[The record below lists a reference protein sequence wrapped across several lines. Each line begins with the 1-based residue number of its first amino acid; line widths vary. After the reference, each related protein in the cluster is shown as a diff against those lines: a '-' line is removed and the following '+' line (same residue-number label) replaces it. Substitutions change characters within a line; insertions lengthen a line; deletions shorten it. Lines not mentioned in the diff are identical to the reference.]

1 MKKSIQNWMDKRP
14 FLGSMGLLLA
24 GVLCVFGMNLVFYS
38 LDKGGVFAS
47 ALLIL
52 CGAVCFCCCAVKTIR
67 WWKVEHPPGT
77 RKFFSWFLPILLIVI
92 MVPYSVH
99 QYYHEVPVSR
109 EELIT
114 VTGQMK
120 SLRQSMFTH
129 ASKLSVTHH
138 YYYSIQLKS
147 DQRLYLP
154 SGTAHSRIKN
164 LDDFLRWVGTDTLI
178 CLCDQHGTIYELTRE
193 DGASLITYAQNADM
207 LQRTAWTQLVIWI
220 VLMLAAAGA
229 LTLLPSWLTEGHTF
243 EERAPRWVAFWL
255 ILIGSLFVCFFSA
268 LFPDQ
273 PEEVLDFPAYT
284 SKEISAGDAGKNMV
298 VQPEKQAGRNGEEP
312 ISLMKQMKSKSL
324 HG

>member
-1 MKKSIQNWMDKRP
+1 MKKSIQDWMDKRP
-14 FLGSMGLLLA
+14 FLGYIGLLVIGA
-24 GVLCVFGMNLVFYS
+24 LCVFGMNLGFHA
-38 LDKGGVFAS
+38 LDQGGVLTS

-52 CGAVCFCCCAVKTIR
+52 CGAVYFCCCAVKTVR

-99 QYYHEVPVSR
+99 QYHNAVPVSR

-129 ASKLSVTHH
+129 VAKTSVTHH

-154 SGTAHSRIKN
+154 SRTAHSRMKN
-164 LDDFLRWVGTDTLI
+164 LDDFLSWVGTDTLI

-193 DGASLITYAQNADM
+193 DGISLMQYAQSADM
-207 LQRTAWTQLVIWI
+207 LQRTAWTQLVLRI

-229 LTLLPSWLTEGHTF
+229 LTFLPPWLTEGHTF

-255 ILIGSLFVCFFSA
+255 ILIGSLLVCFFSV

-284 SKEISAGDAGKNMV
+284 STEGSASDEGKNMV
-298 VQPEKQAGRNGEEP
+298 VQPENRAGR
-312 ISLMKQMKSKSL
+312 S
-324 HG
+324 